1 MQHPAICEFPS
12 RVFYKGKLKT
22 DASVIRRR
30 SGLRL
35 GGFWPQGEDYP
46 MVFCQVEGE
55 EGSGHIGSRES
66 AKVDSQSK
74 FNQTEAGKIVST
86 NHTITPIIIK

>member
-1 MQHPAICEFPS
+1 
-12 RVFYKGKLKT
+12 
-22 DASVIRRR
+22 
-30 SGLRL
+30 
-35 GGFWPQGEDYP
+35 

-74 FNQTEAGKIVST
+74 FNQTEAGKIVSI
-86 NHTITPIIIK
+86 NHIRTPIITSCSFK